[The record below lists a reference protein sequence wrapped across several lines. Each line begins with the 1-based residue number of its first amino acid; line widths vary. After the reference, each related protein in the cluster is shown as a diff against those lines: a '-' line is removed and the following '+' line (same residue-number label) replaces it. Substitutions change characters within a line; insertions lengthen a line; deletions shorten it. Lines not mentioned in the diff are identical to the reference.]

1 MATQN
6 FEPIHFT
13 DIKDKIDDKSPLLG
27 ALFLFLLFFITF
39 LFVYFL
45 YVCTHRRSGSGST
58 TQPDQGSLARSRSRS
73 PAGLDAVTISS
84 LPMFSYGSSANNYK
98 NSSPESE
105 CAICLSMFQQEEKVK
120 VLPICHHGFH
130 SECVDKWLRTRSS
143 CPLCR
148 ALIRHGQGDSE
159 IP

>member
-13 DIKDKIDDKSPLLG
+13 YVKDKIDGKSPLLG
-27 ALFLFLLFFITF
+27 ALFFFCIFLITF

-45 YVCTHRRSGSGST
+45 YVCTHRRRGST
-58 TQPDQGSLARSRSRS
+58 ATHPDGSLARSRS
-73 PAGLDAVTISS
+73 PAGLDAATISS
-84 LPMFSYGSSANNYK
+84 LPIFSYGSSANGK
-98 NSSPESE
+98 NSNPDSE
-105 CAICLSMFQQEEKVK
+105 CAICLSIFQEGEKVK

-130 SECVDKWLRTRSS
+130 LECVDKWLGTRSN

-148 ALIRHGQGDSE
+148 ASIRHSHGDLE